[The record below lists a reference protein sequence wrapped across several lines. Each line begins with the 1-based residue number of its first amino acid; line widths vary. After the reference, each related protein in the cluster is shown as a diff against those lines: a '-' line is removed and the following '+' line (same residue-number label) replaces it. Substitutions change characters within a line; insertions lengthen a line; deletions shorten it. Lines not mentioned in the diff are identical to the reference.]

1 MDYSIALPSKPRI
14 VSEEKFTGVYEIDG
28 LHPGYGQ
35 TLGNS
40 LRRIVLSSLP
50 GAAIIAVKID
60 GVPHEFS
67 TIEGVKEDV
76 ISIILNLKKV
86 RIEVATE
93 GVQTISLKKKGV
105 GAVTA
110 GDITAP
116 GQVRILN
123 PEQHIA
129 DLTDKNASLDIEIL
143 VDKGLGYLPKEAI
156 QKEKVDIG
164 TIALDATFTPIRR
177 AMYEV
182 ENMRVG
188 DRTDFNR
195 LRMFI
200 ETDGT
205 ISPRR
210 ALEAA
215 IEIMIHQLK
224 AVIGFREDEPEEVLV
239 SVPAAMTP
247 SKVSGASA
255 SATKTADADMLKT
268 RIEEL
273 EGLSTRT
280 VNSLTEAGI
289 RTLGGLARKNES
301 DILGLEGIGEKGLTE
316 VKKVLANF
324 GIMLKS

>member
-50 GAAIIAVKID
+50 GAAIIAVRIE
-60 GVPHEFS
+60 GVAHEFS
-67 TIEGVKEDV
+67 TLAGVKEDV

-93 GVQTISLKKKGV
+93 GVQTLTLKKKGV

-110 GDITAP
+110 GDITTP
-116 GQVRILN
+116 GAVSILN
-123 PEQHIA
+123 PEFHIA
-129 DLTDKNASLDIEIL
+129 DLTSKDASIEMEIF
-143 VDKGLGYLPKEAI
+143 VDRGLGYLPKEVI
-156 QKEKVDIG
+156 QKEKVDVG

-205 ISPRR
+205 ITPRR
-210 ALEAA
+210 ALEQS

-224 AVIGFREDEPEEVLV
+224 SIIGFREDEKEEAPAM
-239 SVPAAMTP
+239 PAAHT
-247 SKVSGASA
+247 SQASAAKVSAEHD
-255 SATKTADADMLKT
+255 KADTDALKT

-289 RTLGGLARKNES
+289 RTLGGLARKAEA
-301 DILGLEGIGEKGLTE
+301 DILSIEGIGEKGLTE
-316 VKKVLANF
+316 VKRILANF
-324 GIMLKS
+324 GIMLKN